1 MQFYL
6 APMEGL
12 TGYVYRNAYHKY
24 FPAADRYF
32 TPFITNKKMSSR
44 ERNDILP
51 EHNEGMT
58 VIPQILTNQ
67 AEDFLSLT
75 KELREYGYD
84 TVNLNLGCPSGTVVA
99 KRRGSGLLAWPNTLD
114 AFLDEIFS
122 SCDCRISIKTR
133 LGTTDTDEWEDLLT
147 VYDKYRSRN

>member
-1 MQFYL
+1 MSDCTFCRNFFCRFPWFCGTLLDIGKCSHFLQFPDYFSKGFYHHAVL
-6 APMEGL
+6 SRPDGRAD
-12 TGYVYRNAYHKY
+12 RNAYHKY

-99 KRRGSGLLAWPNTLD
+99 KRRGS
-114 AFLDEIFS
+114 
-122 SCDCRISIKTR
+122 
-133 LGTTDTDEWEDLLT
+133 
-147 VYDKYRSRN
+147 VSR